1 MKVIKFSKN
10 FCPPCAAYEPVFEKT
25 VGQYDNLIIEYARL
39 ESSPM
44 LFQMYGVAS
53 VPTTI
58 VVDDEGNLLEGMV
71 WPLDEEMLKW
81 MIDKHL

>member
-25 VGQYDNLIIEYARL
+25 VGQYDNLNIEYARL
-39 ESSPM
+39 ESSPT
-44 LFQMYGVAS
+44 LFGMYGITS

-58 VVDDEGNLLEGMV
+58 IVDDEWKVLEWMV
-71 WPLDEEMLKW
+71 WPLDEYTLKS
-81 MIDKHL
+81 MIDKYL